1 MRIREVIKEER
12 NQYSCIKRLNVSDR
26 VNAIQQR
33 LNSIPKNER
42 TEWDDF
48 SVLLLK
54 KVIRDTELENTR
66 EEISSLLSMYGKFYD
81 HEQQKFL
88 KKRDIMKRM
97 T

>member
-1 MRIREVIKEER
+1 MLIHEVLTEDL
-12 NQYSCIKRLNVSDR
+12 NQYTGKKRLSVSDR

-42 TEWDDF
+42 TDWDDF

-81 HEQQKFL
+81 HEQQKFI
-88 KKRDIMKRM
+88 KKRDIIKRM

>member
-12 NQYSCIKRLNVSDR
+12 NQYTDKKRLNVSDR

-48 SVLLLK
+48 SIQLLK

-81 HEQQKFL
+81 HEQQKFI

>member
-1 MRIREVIKEER
+1 MLIHEVLTEDL
-12 NQYSCIKRLNVSDR
+12 NQYTGKKRLSVRDR

-42 TEWDDF
+42 TDWDDF

-81 HEQQKFL
+81 HEQQKFI

-97 T
+97 I

>member
-1 MRIREVIKEER
+1 MLIYEVLTEEL
-12 NQYSCIKRLNVSDR
+12 NQYTGKKRLSVSDR
-26 VNAIQQR
+26 VYAIQQR

-81 HEQQKFL
+81 HEQQKFI

-97 T
+97 A

>member
-1 MRIREVIKEER
+1 M
-12 NQYSCIKRLNVSDR
+12 SVSDR

-42 TEWDDF
+42 TDWDDF

-66 EEISSLLSMYGKFYD
+66 EERSSLLSMYGKFYD
-81 HEQQKFL
+81 HEQQKFI

>member
-1 MRIREVIKEER
+1 MRIKEVIKEER
-12 NQYSCIKRLNVSDR
+12 NRYSGKKRLNVSDR

-48 SVLLLK
+48 SIQLLK

-81 HEQQKFL
+81 HEQQKFI

>member
-12 NQYSCIKRLNVSDR
+12 NQYTGKKRLNVSDR

-48 SVLLLK
+48 SIQLLK

-81 HEQQKFL
+81 HEQQKFI

>member
-1 MRIREVIKEER
+1 MKIIEVIKEER
-12 NQYSCIKRLNVSDR
+12 NQYTGKKRLSVSDR

-42 TEWDDF
+42 TDWDDF

-54 KVIRDTELENTR
+54 KVIRDTELENAR

-81 HEQQKFL
+81 HEQQKFI